1 MTKTSKRENHRIKA
15 VDRRPH
21 EKTPPRREARR
32 FLTNSERERLTL
44 FILRHG
50 EAGARIT
57 DAAKDSDRALTAN
70 GRTEIEKIGR
80 SLKESG
86 LKPRR
91 VITSPLRR
99 ARETAEIISHTLKI
113 PATEEWEDLRPDG
126 NRESVYQKLARIEE
140 GTSVVLVGHEP
151 YLTSMIGEIIEA
163 PHAQLVL
170 KKGGLAK
177 VRVTSFAPRVRGE
190 LCWLLTPK
198 LMSRMS

>member
-1 MTKTSKRENHRIKA
+1 M
-15 VDRRPH
+15 H
-21 EKTPPRREARR
+21 EKTLLRRKERR
-32 FLTNSERERLTL
+32 ILANTERERLIL

-50 EAGARIT
+50 EAGARMT

-86 LKPRR
+86 LKARQ
-91 VITSPLRR
+91 VVSSPLRR
-99 ARETAEIISHTLKI
+99 SRETAEIIAHALKI
-113 PATEEWEDLRPDG
+113 PVLEEWDDLKPDG
-126 NRESVYQKLARIEE
+126 NRDSVYQNLAKIEE
-140 GTSVVLVGHEP
+140 GTSVVLIGHEP

-190 LCWLLTPK
+190 LCWLVTPK